1 MAKGEA
7 TDKEGHP
14 WHAVTCAATTTKIQ
28 WKSAS
33 RGSLAR
39 TIASSARS
47 MRWLRPAS
55 TAAVGSSAIA
65 WTRRERSS
73 ALPTARRRLAPTR
86 FTHEAGDRRGGDRML
101 KLEVKTRLP
110 EEQVKQRIK
119 AFFKDGWGLNIT
131 AEASDC
137 VTFEGGGGYVTAAV
151 CREANET
158 RVELE
163 TREWEEQ
170 IKQFARDV
178 T

>member
-1 MAKGEA
+1 
-7 TDKEGHP
+7 
-14 WHAVTCAATTTKIQ
+14 
-28 WKSAS
+28 
-33 RGSLAR
+33 
-39 TIASSARS
+39 
-47 MRWLRPAS
+47 
-55 TAAVGSSAIA
+55 
-65 WTRRERSS
+65 
-73 ALPTARRRLAPTR
+73 
-86 FTHEAGDRRGGDRML
+86 ML